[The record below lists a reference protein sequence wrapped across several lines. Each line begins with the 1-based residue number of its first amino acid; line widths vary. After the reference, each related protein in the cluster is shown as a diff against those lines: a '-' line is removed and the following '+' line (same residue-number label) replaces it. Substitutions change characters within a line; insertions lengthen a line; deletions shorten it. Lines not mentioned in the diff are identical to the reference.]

1 VKGLY
6 RRARAGEIANF
17 TGVSSSFEPPEQPE
31 CRIDT
36 TTTTAEQAADQAA
49 NLIIEQIIGIWSPMV

>member
-1 VKGLY
+1 VTGLY

-36 TTTTAEQAADQAA
+36 TTTTAAQAAD
-49 NLIIEQIIGIWSPMV
+49 LIIEQIIGIWSPMV

>member
-36 TTTTAEQAADQAA
+36 TTTTAAQAAD
-49 NLIIEQIIGIWSPMV
+49 LIIEQIIGIWSPMV

>member
-1 VKGLY
+1 MKGLY

-36 TTTTAEQAADQAA
+36 TTTTAAQAAD
-49 NLIIEQIIGIWSPMV
+49 LIIEQIIGIWSPMV